1 VKGFSD
7 LLQTVFVESFNWG
20 FAGGKEK
27 CFELFE
33 FCLIF
38 LAVLMTNVSI
48 RHASGW
54 VVSSTLAGATV
65 GSFTGGSL
73 ADKIG
78 RRRTFQLDAIPL
90 LIGTLLRS
98 LLFCLFLFFSTYV
111 FIPELLT
118 MKKLTVS

>member
-1 VKGFSD
+1 MLN
-7 LLQTVFVESFNWG
+7 LLIGVLLE
-20 FAGGKEK
+20 EK
-27 CFELFE
+27 KNALSFEL
-33 FCLIF
+33 CLNF

-118 MKKLTVS
+118 MKKLMIS